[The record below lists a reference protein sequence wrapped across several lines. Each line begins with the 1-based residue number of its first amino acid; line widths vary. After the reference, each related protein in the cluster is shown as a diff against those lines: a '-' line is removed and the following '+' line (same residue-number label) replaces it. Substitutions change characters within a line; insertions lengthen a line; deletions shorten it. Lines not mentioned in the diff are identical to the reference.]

1 MEALAWIL
9 IAATLA
15 VSLGLDLL
23 AHRGNR
29 GASARNAAVWSA
41 IWVALGVGFGVVVGL
56 LRGGAA
62 LRDYYATY
70 LIEESLSIDNL
81 FVFLVIFQAL
91 AIPPERQRTVLFFGV
106 LGALVFR
113 GLFVLAG
120 SAALERWRGLS
131 FVFGGILL
139 VAGLRALKGNP
150 PQGGDSQVVRWLSRH
165 VPVSEELSGSRFF
178 VRQRGRWLATPLLVA
193 LVALE
198 LSDIVF
204 AVDSVPAALSVS
216 HDRFVVYASNALA
229 ICGLRSLYLV
239 LGSVISDLPHLHYG
253 IGSVLLFTAFEMVT
267 QVWFK
272 TPSWIN
278 IVVTTACIGT
288 SVATSLWSRRRREV
302 VTSA

>member
-23 AHRGNR
+23 AHRGDR
-29 GASARNAAVWSA
+29 GASTRNAAVWSA
-41 IWVALGVGFGVVVGL
+41 IWIGLGAGFGVAVGL

-81 FVFLVIFQAL
+81 FVFLVIFQGL
-91 AIPPERQRTVLFFGV
+91 AIPLERQRTVLFFGV

-120 SAALERWRGLS
+120 SAALERWRGASL
-131 FVFGGILL
+131 VFGGILL
-139 VAGLRALKGNP
+139 VAGLRAMKSNP
-150 PQGGDSQVVRWLSRH
+150 AQGGDSRIVRWLSRRL
-165 VPVSEELSGSRFF
+165 PVSGELSGSRFL
-178 VRQRGRWLATPLLVA
+178 VRQSGRTLATPLLVA

-198 LSDIVF
+198 LSDVVF

-239 LGSVISDLPHLHYG
+239 LGRVIGGLPYLHFG
-253 IGSVLLFTAFEMVT
+253 IGSVLLFTAFKLIT
-267 QVWFK
+267 QAWFE
-272 TPSWIN
+272 TPAWLT
-278 IVVTTACIGT
+278 IVVTSACIGT
-288 SVATSLWSRRRREV
+288 AVATSLCSLRRRTL
-302 VTSA
+302 VTGA

>member
-1 MEALAWIL
+1 METLAWIL
-9 IAATLA
+9 VSATLA

-23 AHRGNR
+23 AHRGDR
-29 GASARNAAVWSA
+29 GASPRNAAVWSA
-41 IWVALGVGFGVVVGL
+41 IWIALGAGFGVVVGL

-81 FVFLVIFQAL
+81 IVFIVIFQGL
-91 AIPPERQRTVLFFGV
+91 AIPLERQRTVLFFGV

-120 SAALERWRGLS
+120 AAALERWHWVS

-139 VAGLRALKGNP
+139 VVGLRALKSNP
-150 PQGGDSQVVRWLSRH
+150 AQGGDSRVVRWLSRH
-165 VPVSEELSGSRFF
+165 LPVTEELSGSKFF
-178 VRQRGRWLATPLLVA
+178 VRPRGRRLAPPLLLA

-239 LGSVISDLPHLHYG
+239 LGSVIGDLPHLHYG
-253 IGSVLLFTAFEMVT
+253 IGSVLLFTAFEMIT
-267 QVWFK
+267 AVWFK
-272 TPSWIN
+272 TPSWLT
-278 IVVTTACIGT
+278 IVVTSACIG
-288 SVATSLWSRRRREV
+288 SAVASSLWSRRRREV